1 MRLRLQFVRVLVL
14 CGTLAAS
21 ATLGSSQALALDIKQ
36 LMGENFQNVQKI
48 LVNLVTSNYASV
60 PHDVGIIRDHVDAL
74 AKTPPPSISA
84 REELV
89 MFNVYANSVKNAAS
103 NLVDVA
109 QEVIR
114 RDSEQKSTGELRV
127 DYLRVSAAQY
137 FGIMVTGCV
146 QCHNQF
152 RRYIVKL
159 K

>member
-1 MRLRLQFVRVLVL
+1 VRVLAAG
-14 CGTLAAS
+14 GTLAAS
-21 ATLGSSQALALDIKQ
+21 VALGSAPALGQDIKR
-36 LMGENFQNVQKI
+36 LMGENFQNVQQI
-48 LVNLVTSNYASV
+48 LTNLVTANYATI

-74 AKTPPPSISA
+74 LQSPPAIVKG
-84 REELV
+84 REDQT
-89 MFNVYANSVKNAAS
+89 MFRVYASAVKNAAN
-103 NLVDVA
+103 NLIEVT
-109 QEVIR
+109 QEVVR
-114 RDSEQKSTGELRV
+114 RDSERKTAAPPELRV